1 MIQLH
6 LSVTHKVTFAV
17 DALTPLVRQ
26 CSPPAGTFVFAL
38 LFRVTLTQWLCSGT
52 TNSFVR

>member
-1 MIQLH
+1 MIQRH

-17 DALTPLVRQ
+17 DALT
-26 CSPPAGTFVFAL
+26 PPAGTFVFAL

-52 TNSFVR
+52 TNSLVR